1 MALRFGN
8 TTRLHHI
15 DFPKPCTESG
25 AQTWEQ
31 TMPETQHELKQSPQG
46 NPSHKTSKVNV
57 KIRRKH
63 EKENTK
69 KSRQDGIAQ
78 PTELKSEILQN
89 SGNCGYSLEAVSNRS
104 PLGSLMTQ
112 QSIAT
117 CHMNLTVEWD
127 VLDSFSEFATFLE
140 LQNPICP
147 AHLIDTPEKLLSVLS
162 YEFYWNSGVT
172 WIFTKLTVVNF
183 RAFSNAHRR
192 TRIETIRRKT
202 CRGSTRLG

>member
-15 DFPKPCTESG
+15 DFPKACTESG
-25 AQTWEQ
+25 GQTWEQ
-31 TMPETQHELKQSPQG
+31 AMPETQCELKQSPQG
-46 NPSHKTSKVNV
+46 NPNHKTSKVKV

-63 EKENTK
+63 EKESAR

-78 PTELKSEILQN
+78 SSEIKSEILHN
-89 SGNCGYSLEAVSNRS
+89 SGNCGYSLEAVSKRS
-104 PLGSLMTQ
+104 TLGNTMNQ

-117 CHMNLTVEWD
+117 SQMNLTVEWD

-162 YEFYWNSGVT
+162 YEF
-172 WIFTKLTVVNF
+172 
-183 RAFSNAHRR
+183 H
-192 TRIETIRRKT
+192 
-202 CRGSTRLG
+202 